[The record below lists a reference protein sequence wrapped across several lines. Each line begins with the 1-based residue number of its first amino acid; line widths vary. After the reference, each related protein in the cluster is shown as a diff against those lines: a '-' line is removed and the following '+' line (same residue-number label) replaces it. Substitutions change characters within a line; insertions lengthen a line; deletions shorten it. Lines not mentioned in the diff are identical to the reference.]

1 MQVDTYTILGFGDH
15 ISQIYI
21 GGYRFSFQVLAE
33 LTQ

>member
-1 MQVDTYTILGFGDH
+1 MQADTYTVLGCGAH

-21 GGYRFSFQVLAE
+21 GGYRFLFRVLAE